1 MGTPEFSLPALRLL
15 HERSYPIVGVVTQPD
30 RPKGR
35 GLKEIAPPVKELAG
49 ELRLPVFQP
58 DRVKDPSFLELLRK
72 LKPDMIVVVAFGQ
85 ILPKAVIDFP
95 PLKCLN
101 IHPSLLPKYRGAAP
115 MNWAI
120 INGEKKTGITIMLM
134 DEGMDSGD
142 ILLQK
147 ETDIGPSETFGEL
160 HDRLASEGARLLV
173 ETIEQVIAQ
182 TVSRK
187 PQDAALATFAPR
199 ITKETATINWKNKAS
214 DIVNLIRGLSPAP
227 AAYTFWEGRNLKIF
241 QAVARTGK
249 VNQAPG
255 TIGAAEEAGLP
266 VAATDG
272 YVILRDV
279 QLAGKKRMPIADFLR
294 GHPMEPGSVL
304 T

>member
-1 MGTPEFSLPALRLL
+1 
-15 HERSYPIVGVVTQPD
+15 
-30 RPKGR
+30 
-35 GLKEIAPPVKELAG
+35 
-49 ELRLPVFQP
+49 
-58 DRVKDPSFLELLRK
+58 
-72 LKPDMIVVVAFGQ
+72 
-85 ILPKAVIDFP
+85 
-95 PLKCLN
+95 
-101 IHPSLLPKYRGAAP
+101 
-115 MNWAI
+115 
-120 INGEKKTGITIMLM
+120 
-134 DEGMDSGD
+134 SGD